1 MADVVIVPQR
11 TNPAGMSKS
20 PVVKP
25 KDMKGTLHRLWS
37 MTRNHR
43 KELGIIL
50 VLSALSSAGA
60 IVSPLVIGW
69 VVTAIDRK
77 SPVFGVLSLLAALYV
92 GEWLVTFLQQFL
104 MASTGQR
111 IINQIRTTLFHAMER
126 LPVAFFDCHQ
136 HGELMSRLTNDVDT
150 ISQTISDSLT
160 LLLTYSFTILG
171 VLACMVALS
180 PLLT

>member
-126 LPVAFFDCHQ
+126 LPADAAAVGHSLDAPVAMRPDQVLGLFYALH
-136 HGELMSRLTNDVDT
+136 
-150 ISQTISDSLT
+150 SD
-160 LLLTYSFTILG
+160 
-171 VLACMVALS
+171 
-180 PLLT
+180 PL